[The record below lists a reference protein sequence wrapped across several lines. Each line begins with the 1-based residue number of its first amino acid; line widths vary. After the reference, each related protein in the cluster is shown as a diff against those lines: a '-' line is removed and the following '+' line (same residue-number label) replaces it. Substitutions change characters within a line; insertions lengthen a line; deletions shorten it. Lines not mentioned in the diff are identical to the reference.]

1 MRAGL
6 MHAPRMA
13 RKIRPA
19 LTRLVRAGK
28 VAADRPDVHVP
39 PALDRLRLPAP
50 RQGRR
55 RRRTA
60 RPFLRRPPAP
70 PPPDPIRPVGG
81 REGGA
86 NPRGFLGQR
95 RAGRE
100 LLSAARGLLTSLPR
114 RPPVCTAF

>member
-60 RPFLRRPPAP
+60 RSLWGRPPAP
-70 PPPDPIRPVGG
+70 PRPKPVWPVGG
-81 REGGA
+81 GAGGA
-86 NPRGFLGQR
+86 SRCGFLGQP
-95 RAGRE
+95 RAERE
-100 LLSAARGLLTSLPR
+100 A
-114 RPPVCTAF
+114 